1 MSNRFKQVK
10 FYGLWWVHG
19 TLSVTFR
26 SRLQPSRPPPVSPER
41 WPVSPE
47 RGPAPP
53 PPAGSILRFNDA
65 TSPSAWHTNTTGQ
78 RWEVGHKQTRRQPL
92 FWIVLCAV
100 CVKARILSRIPWTYF
115 YSLWRAITLL
125 SRFHF
130 ASSLKGPVIINILD
144 YDLWTLHTWPKF
156 CYFYIWTNRSK
167 NYTLLHYTDIL
178 WNHTTD

>member
-1 MSNRFKQVK
+1 MVSTWNS
-10 FYGLWWVHG
+10 LCH
-19 TLSVTFR
+19 LSLSSAAFSASSSFSRAVASLSWAR
-26 SRLQPSRPPPVSPER
+26 SSSSSTS
-41 WPVSPE
+41 W
-47 RGPAPP
+47 
-53 PPAGSILRFNDA
+53 ILRFNDA